1 MVPGCEISKSKNC
14 TLRALFRVACG
25 GSCWVGL
32 SRSYDV
38 LAPAASLS
46 NSKHLVLVDIS
57 VFCAPGELWVAI
69 RLDLA
74 PTVLARACNVRIAA
88 RDFCTVPEW
97 ATAGGGAVLHPSGT
111 STSLYAGTV
120 F

>member
-1 MVPGCEISKSKNC
+1 MEA
-14 TLRALFRVACG
+14 RA
-25 GSCWVGL
+25 GSGRPARMMS
-32 SRSYDV
+32 SRQPHPYG
-38 LAPAASLS
+38 

-74 PTVLARACNVRIAA
+74 PTVLARACIVRIAA